1 MYLILLAIIM
11 LLSAIMDVCS
21 LDVFGQWAQKK
32 YEQNPTKLRKLFWD
46 WTKADS
52 WQNKYKIA
60 DLFYSWGVPRSISNF
75 IGKDVLVIFSDLW
88 HFAKA
93 LMMAIVQFMVAQL
106 TVQTLSFDISVWLLT
121 LILFILGGSVFN
133 FFYYNLRK
141 IK

>member
-1 MYLILLAIIM
+1 MYLILLVIIM
-11 LLSAIMDVCS
+11 LLSAIMYVCS

-32 YEQNPTKLRKLFWD
+32 YEQKPTEFRKLFWD
-46 WTKADS
+46 WVKADS

-60 DLFYSWGVPRSISNF
+60 DLFYSWGVPRSIANF

-106 TVQTLSFDISVWLLT
+106 TVQTLNFEISVWLLT
-121 LILFILGGSVFN
+121 LILFILGGSLFN

>member
-1 MYLILLAIIM
+1 M

-32 YEQNPTKLRKLFWD
+32 YEQKPTKFRKLFWD
-46 WTKADS
+46 WVKADS
-52 WQNKYKIA
+52 WQNKHKIA
-60 DLFYSWGVPRSISNF
+60 DLLYSWGVPRSIANF
-75 IGKDVLVIFSDLW
+75 LGKDVLVIFSDLW

-106 TVQTLSFDISVWLLT
+106 TAQTLNFDISDWLLT
-121 LILFILGGSVFN
+121 LILFILGGSLFN